1 MAPVCDKATSG
12 GIVKRPRILVA
23 GALATAAAI
32 ALLAAACGGGDSG
45 SSTPAAGSGGT
56 SGKVFKIGL
65 VTDIGGLDD
74 KSFNHLAF
82 VGIQRAKS
90 QLGVDFKVLE
100 SHQESEYVPNLQT
113 LAAAHYDLVIAVGFL
128 MDGAMKQVAKAY
140 PSTNFA
146 IIDDAPTP
154 ALPNVAG
161 LLFKEQESGYL
172 AGYLAALESKSG
184 TVSTVGGQKIPPVDH
199 YIAGFQAGVK
209 AANPQVKALN
219 DYSNSFTDTAKC
231 KQLGLNQISQGSDVV
246 FAVAGGCGLGALSAA
261 KDRGVWGIGVDADQG
276 YLGDYIL
283 TSAIKKVDVA
293 VFDTIKQVVDGTF
306 SGGGITSFDL
316 TNDGTGL
323 GAVNPAVPAS
333 EVSKVDEQKA
343 QIKSGAITPP
353 DTVP

>member
-1 MAPVCDKATSG
+1 M
-12 GIVKRPRILVA
+12 KRPRILGL
-23 GALATAAAI
+23 GALATVAVV
-32 ALLAAACGGGDSG
+32 ALLAGACGGGNSG
-45 SSTPAAGSGGT
+45 SSTPAAGSGG

-90 QLGVDFKVLE
+90 QLGIDFKVLE

-113 LAAAHYDLVIAVGFL
+113 LAAQHYDLVIAVGFL
-128 MDGAMKQVAKAY
+128 MDGAIKKVAKAF
-140 PSTNFA
+140 PDVNFA
-146 IIDDAPTP
+146 IIDDAPDP
-154 ALPNVAG
+154 ALPNVQG

-172 AGYLAALESKSG
+172 AGYLAALESKTG

-199 YIAGFQAGVK
+199 YIAGFQAGAK
-209 AANPQVKALN
+209 AANPNVKTLN

-231 KQLGLNQISQGSDVV
+231 KQLALNQISQGSDVV
-246 FAVAGGCGLGALSAA
+246 FQVAGGCGLGALSAA
-261 KDRGVWGIGVDADQG
+261 KEKGVWGIGVDADQA

-306 SGGGITSFDL
+306 QGGGVTTFDA
-316 TNDGTGL
+316 TKGATGL
-323 GAVNPAVPAS
+323 GTINSSVPQS
-333 EVSKVDEQKA
+333 DVQKVDA
-343 QIKSGAITPP
+343 QLAQLKSGSITPP

>member
-1 MAPVCDKATSG
+1 
-12 GIVKRPRILVA
+12 VKRPRILGL
-23 GALATAAAI
+23 GALAAVAAV
-32 ALLAAACGGGDSG
+32 ALLAAACGGGSSG
-45 SSTPAAGSGGT
+45 SSTPAAGSGG
-56 SGKVFKIGL
+56 SSGGKVFKIGL

-82 VGIQRAKS
+82 VGIQRAKA

-113 LAAAHYDLVIAVGFL
+113 LAAQHYDLVIAVGFL
-128 MDGAMKQVAKAY
+128 MDGAIKQVAKAF
-140 PSTNFA
+140 PDVNFA
-146 IIDDAPTP
+146 IIDDAPDP
-154 ALPNVAG
+154 ALPNVQG

-199 YIAGFQAGVK
+199 YIAGFQAGAK
-209 AANPQVKALN
+209 AANPSVKTLN

-231 KQLGLNQISQGSDVV
+231 KQLALNQISQGSDVV
-246 FAVAGGCGLGALSAA
+246 FQVAGGCGLGALSAA
-261 KDRGVWGIGVDADQG
+261 KEKSVWGIGVDADQA

-306 SGGGITSFDL
+306 QGGGITTFDAAK
-316 TNDGTGL
+316 GATGL
-323 GAVNPAVPAS
+323 GAVNSAVPQS
-333 EVSKVDEQKA
+333 DLDKLDQQTA
-343 QIKSGAITPP
+343 QLKSGAISPP

>member
-1 MAPVCDKATSG
+1 
-12 GIVKRPRILVA
+12 VKRPRILGL
-23 GALATAAAI
+23 GALAAVAAV
-32 ALLAAACGGGDSG
+32 ALLAAACGGGSSG
-45 SSTPAAGSGGT
+45 SSTPAAGSGG
-56 SGKVFKIGL
+56 SSGGKVFKIGL

-82 VGIQRAKS
+82 VGIQRAKA

-113 LAAAHYDLVIAVGFL
+113 LAAQHYDLVIAVGFL
-128 MDGAMKQVAKAY
+128 MDGAIKKVAKAF
-140 PSTNFA
+140 PTVNFA

-154 ALPNVAG
+154 ALPNVQG

-172 AGYLAALESKSG
+172 AGYLAALESKTG

-199 YIAGFQAGVK
+199 YIAGFQAGAK
-209 AANPQVKALN
+209 AANPSVKTLN

-231 KQLGLNQISQGSDVV
+231 KQLALNQISQNSDVV
-246 FAVAGGCGLGALSAA
+246 FQVAGGCGLGALSAA
-261 KDRGVWGIGVDADQG
+261 KEKSVWGIGVDADQA

-306 SGGGITSFDL
+306 QGGGITTFDAAK
-316 TNDGTGL
+316 GATGL
-323 GAVNPAVPAS
+323 GTINSAVSQADVQ
-333 EVSKVDEQKA
+333 KVNDQLA
-343 QIKSGAITPP
+343 QLKSGAITPP

>member
-1 MAPVCDKATSG
+1 MKRSR
-12 GIVKRPRILVA
+12 IVVL
-23 GALATAAAI
+23 GALAAVAAV
-32 ALLAAACGGGDSG
+32 ALLAAGCGGGSSG
-45 SSTPAAGSGGT
+45 SSTPAAGSGG
-56 SGKVFKIGL
+56 SGGKVFKIGL

-90 QLGVDFKVLE
+90 QLGIDFKVLE
-100 SHQESEYVPNLQT
+100 SHQESEYVPNLQS

-128 MDGAMKQVAKAY
+128 MDGAIKQVAKAF
-140 PSTNFA
+140 PTTNFA

-154 ALPNVAG
+154 ALANVQG

-172 AGYLAALESKSG
+172 AGYLAALMSKTG
-184 TVSTVGGQKIPPVDH
+184 TISTVGGQKIPPVDH
-199 YIAGFQAGVK
+199 YIAGYIAGAK
-209 AANPQVKALN
+209 AADPKVKELN

-231 KQLGLNQISQGSDVV
+231 KQLALNQISQGSDVV
-246 FAVAGGCGLGALSAA
+246 FQVAGGCGLGALSAA
-261 KDRGVWGIGVDADQG
+261 KEKGVWGIGVDADQA

-306 SGGGITSFDL
+306 TGGGITTFDAAK
-316 TNDGTGL
+316 GATGL
-323 GAVNPAVPAS
+323 GAVNSAVPAD
-333 EVSKVDEQKA
+333 VISKLDDQTA
-343 QIKSGAITPP
+343 QLKSGSISPP

>member
-1 MAPVCDKATSG
+1 M
-12 GIVKRPRILVA
+12 KRPRIFVL
-23 GALATAAAI
+23 GALAAVTAV

-45 SSTPAAGSGGT
+45 SSTPAAGSGG
-56 SGKVFKIGL
+56 SGGKVFKIGL

-90 QLGVDFKVLE
+90 QLGIDFKVLE

-128 MDGAMKQVAKAY
+128 MDGAIKKVAKAY
-140 PSTNFA
+140 PTTNFA

-154 ALPNVAG
+154 ALANVQG

-172 AGYLAALESKSG
+172 AGYLAALESKTG

-199 YIAGFQAGVK
+199 YIAGYIAGAK
-209 AANPQVKALN
+209 AANPQVKELN

-231 KQLGLNQISQGSDVV
+231 KQLALNQISQGSDVV
-246 FAVAGGCGLGALSAA
+246 FQVAGGCGLGALSAA
-261 KDRGVWGIGVDADQG
+261 KEKGVWGIGVDADQA

-293 VFDTIKQVVDGTF
+293 VFDTIKQIVDGTF
-306 SGGGITSFDL
+306 TGGGVTTFDA
-316 TNDGTGL
+316 TKGATGL
-323 GAVNPAVPAS
+323 GTVNS
-333 EVSKVDEQKA
+333 TVSAANLSKLDDVTA
-343 QIKSGAITPP
+343 QLKSGSITPP